1 MLMKLSKIELELIE
15 KEKLRK
21 ERTNKLAL
29 EKYRNGDKYKNIED
43 AIKRRKLMKD
53 FWK

>member
-1 MLMKLSKIELELIE
+1 MKLSKIELELIK
-15 KEKLRK
+15 KEKRRK

-29 EKYRNGDKYKNIED
+29 EKYRKENKYKNIED
-43 AIKRRKLMKD
+43 SIKRRALMKD

>member
-1 MLMKLSKIELELIE
+1 MKLSKRELELIE
-15 KEKLRK
+15 EEKRRK

-29 EKYRNGDKYKNIED
+29 EKYRKENKDKNIEY
-43 AIKRRKLMKD
+43 AIKRRALMKD

>member
-1 MLMKLSKIELELIE
+1 MKLSERELELIE
-15 KEKLRK
+15 EEKRRK

-29 EKYRNGDKYKNIED
+29 EKYRNGDKYKNIEY
-43 AIKRRKLMKD
+43 AIKRRELIKD